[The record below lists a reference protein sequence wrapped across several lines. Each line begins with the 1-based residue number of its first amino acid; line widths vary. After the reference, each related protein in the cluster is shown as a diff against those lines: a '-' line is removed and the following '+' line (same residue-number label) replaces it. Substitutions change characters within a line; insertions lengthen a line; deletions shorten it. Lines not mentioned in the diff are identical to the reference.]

1 MNDVRRR
8 VLVTLFKLFDLGL
21 ILLAFGIA
29 TILVVSKGET
39 SLIGFFS
46 MKVKL
51 WNFATFALML
61 CAWHYLFVF
70 CGMYGSKRL
79 VTRQTEAIEAMKA
92 TALVAV
98 SLVLCARLFTI
109 RMVSPMFLM
118 VFWIASSAFVVT
130 GRLAVRHLLGTM
142 RRRGRNLHNILIL
155 GTNPRAVAFASR
167 IEASPELGY
176 RILGFVDEE
185 WEGMPGFLGS
195 WYPLCC
201 NFDGLSEYLRRNI
214 VDEVAI
220 YLPLRSYYEQA
231 LRFTA
236 MCQQHG
242 IITRFDPDIFDL
254 KTVRPHAEDFDGD
267 AQFAVYSG
275 VLEGWPLIA
284 KRILDCTV
292 SFLLLTLLA
301 PLFVVIAVLIRLTSE
316 GSVFFRQERV
326 GLNKRRF
333 RIYKFRTM
341 VRNAE
346 EIMSQ
351 VEALNEVSGP
361 VFKIKNDPRI
371 TPLGRFLRRTSIDE
385 LPQLLN
391 VLKGEMSLV
400 GPRPMAIRDFE
411 GFSEDWQR
419 RRFSIRPGIT
429 CLWQV
434 NGRNL
439 IPFQQWM
446 EMDMKYIEEWSLWL
460 DLKILARTIPV
471 VLRGTG
477 AA

>member
-29 TILVVSKGET
+29 TVLVVSKGGT

-98 SLVLCARLFTI
+98 SLALCARLFTI

-118 VFWIASSAFVVT
+118 VFWLASSAFVVT

-201 NFDGLSEYLRRNI
+201 NFDGLS
-214 VDEVAI
+214 
-220 YLPLRSYYEQA
+220 
-231 LRFTA
+231 
-236 MCQQHG
+236 
-242 IITRFDPDIFDL
+242 
-254 KTVRPHAEDFDGD
+254 
-267 AQFAVYSG
+267 
-275 VLEGWPLIA
+275 
-284 KRILDCTV
+284 
-292 SFLLLTLLA
+292 
-301 PLFVVIAVLIRLTSE
+301 
-316 GSVFFRQERV
+316 
-326 GLNKRRF
+326 
-333 RIYKFRTM
+333 
-341 VRNAE
+341 
-346 EIMSQ
+346 
-351 VEALNEVSGP
+351 
-361 VFKIKNDPRI
+361 
-371 TPLGRFLRRTSIDE
+371 
-385 LPQLLN
+385 
-391 VLKGEMSLV
+391 
-400 GPRPMAIRDFE
+400 
-411 GFSEDWQR
+411 
-419 RRFSIRPGIT
+419 
-429 CLWQV
+429 
-434 NGRNL
+434 
-439 IPFQQWM
+439 
-446 EMDMKYIEEWSLWL
+446 
-460 DLKILARTIPV
+460 
-471 VLRGTG
+471 
-477 AA
+477 

>member
-29 TILVVSKGET
+29 TVLVVSKGGT

-98 SLVLCARLFTI
+98 SLALCARLFTI

-118 VFWIASSAFVVT
+118 VFWLASSAFVVT

-201 NFDGLSEYLRRNI
+201 NFDDLSEYLRRNI

-220 YLPLRSYYEQA
+220 YLPLRSYDEQA

-292 SFLLLTLLA
+292 SSLLLTLLA

-351 VEALNEVSGP
+351 VEALNEVTGP